1 VKIILRLFLLAREV
15 KFCWD
20 KDEGAFF
27 ALLIW
32 TAFVLKKERSVTMA
46 ERAGHAER
54 H

>member
-15 KFCWD
+15 KFCRD

-27 ALLIW
+27 ALSILA
-32 TAFVLKKERSVTMA
+32 AFVLKKERGIAMA
-46 ERAGHAER
+46 EWAGHAER